1 MKPFL
6 NHHCIIRFYNSCIH
20 NLFIYCLSAWGIRS
34 CSGYLLSRPLHLR
47 KHAAILLL
55 SDYFSQPSVSLFPK
69 LDLIKLRKLV
79 LLFTILNNPDAPLC
93 LKRIFNFCLPFVQL
107 ICAPK
112 LAILIFKFPS
122 RGLILESAHLLTLLP
137 PFLIALTLILSK

>member
-6 NHHCIIRFYNSCIH
+6 NHHCTIRFYNSCIH
-20 NLFIYCLSAWGIRS
+20 NLFIYCLSAWGS
-34 CSGYLLSRPLHLR
+34 FSGYLLSPPLRLR
-47 KHAAILLL
+47 KRAARLILN
-55 SDYFSQPSVSLFPK
+55 DYFSQPSVSLFPK